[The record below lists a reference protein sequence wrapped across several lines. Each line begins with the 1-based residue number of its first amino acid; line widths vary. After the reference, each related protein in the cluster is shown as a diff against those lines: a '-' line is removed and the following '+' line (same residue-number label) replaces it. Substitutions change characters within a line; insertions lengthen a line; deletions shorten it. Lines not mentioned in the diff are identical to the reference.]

1 MGGSGINYGPFTL
14 VHVFRY
20 LKTIIFAILNE
31 CLVRLSHQNSFFK
44 EDLEAPLPE
53 MIQTFQMLQRIHLQD
68 YDD

>member
-1 MGGSGINYGPFTL
+1 MGGSGINYGAFTL

-20 LKTIIFAILNE
+20 LKTIIFAILNG

-53 MIQTFQMLQRIHLQD
+53 TIQTFQLLKRIHLQD
-68 YDD
+68 YND